1 MTTLFYIIGIL
12 LGALVTSTVFYILK
26 LRNEVQRQKKVI
38 KEQHKLVE
46 VLTFAAFGD
55 KIKEH
60 LDKKDCDCDKEST
73 CEVEPTCE
81 DRGPGCCDEDDA
93 EILFNRAKAVDTA
106 E

>member
-1 MTTLFYIIGIL
+1 MTTLLYILGVL
-12 LGALVTSTVFYILK
+12 LGALVTSTVLYILK
-26 LRNEVQRQKKVI
+26 LRNEVQRLKKVI

-60 LDKKDCDCDKEST
+60 LDKKDCDCEKEHT
-73 CEVEPTCE
+73 RVDEPTC
-81 DRGPGCCDEDDA
+81 DADE
-93 EILFNRAKAVDTA
+93 EELLRRREYAKDTA